1 MVEGI
6 EKQLPKASINHLPP
20 VAMTTYC
27 TLNHDNVCAL
37 DVEKEMNLTV
47 RQRVGTF
54 FFFPSDKTCEYG
66 KHTECGFFFFF
77 LSVLLT

>member
-20 VAMTTYC
+20 VTMTTYC

-37 DVEKEMNLTV
+37 DIEKEMNLTV
-47 RQRVGTF
+47 RQRVG
-54 FFFPSDKTCEYG
+54 S
-66 KHTECGFFFFF
+66 FFFF
-77 LSVLLT
+77 LPIRHVSTVNIQYVAAHFFFVFS

>member
-54 FFFPSDKTCEYG
+54 FFFLPIRHVSTVNIQNVA
-66 KHTECGFFFFF
+66 FIF

>member
-20 VAMTTYC
+20 VTMTTYC

-37 DVEKEMNLTV
+37 DIEKEINLTV
-47 RQRVGTF
+47 RQRVGSSF
-54 FFFPSDKTCEYG
+54 FSSDKTCEYS
-66 KHTECGFFFFF
+66 KHTGCGCT
-77 LSVLLT
+77 LLF